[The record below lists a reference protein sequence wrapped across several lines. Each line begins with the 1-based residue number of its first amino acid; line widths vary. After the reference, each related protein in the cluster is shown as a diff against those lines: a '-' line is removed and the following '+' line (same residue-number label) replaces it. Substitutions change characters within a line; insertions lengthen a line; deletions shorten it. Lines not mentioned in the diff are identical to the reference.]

1 MFSSPARPHT
11 CPVLQPHSTAPCSLR
26 RTPCLW
32 TCCSSCLEFPCPPG
46 ELLVLQDSAQTAP
59 SRRLPCP
66 FPALPLSSL
75 PWVPRP
81 CVHPVYN
88 CGAASHTWGPA
99 SLPWP
104 PFTIRLSPS
113 KGRDCLY
120 LCVPRCTPC
129 PTCWGTRW
137 MVCGRMGE

>member
-32 TCCSSCLEFPCPPG
+32 TCCSSCLEFPCLPG
-46 ELLVLQDSAQTAP
+46 ELVLQDSAQTAP

-81 CVHPVYN
+81 RVHPVYN

-120 LCVPRCTPC
+120 LCVPRCTLC
-129 PTCWGTRW
+129 PACWGTRW